1 MSWSTTLKNRQRI
14 RAALESGSEIA
25 IMFSDIRGFT
35 SFTAR
40 EGDRA
45 AFQLSQLHRRLLE
58 GVIEDSGGVLVK
70 TLGDGIIA
78 AFPEPAS
85 GLSAAARIQQEIA
98 DRNRNNTDD
107 PIDVGIGLAAG
118 SPVMTEGDLIGHAV
132 NLSQRISSLA
142 KGGQILVD
150 QGLHDLAALREG
162 LHYLPLGERALKG
175 LGTVDVYELVW
186 MSEVARLT
194 DGDDLATLILTDRG
208 TLVIE
213 LSKAL
218 QPSQGSSAKDDGVFS
233 RRLQR
238 WIRRGT
244 RALTRTSLAAF
255 GLGREHD
262 VKSVNLSVRG
272 RGIVIDIDGQAL
284 QLERVDPAQGR
295 HFIEAM
301 KRIQEGNT

>member
-14 RAALESGSEIA
+14 RAALESGAEIA

-58 GVIEDSGGVLVK
+58 GVIEDSGGVIVK
-70 TLGDGIIA
+70 TLCDGIIA

-85 GLSAAARIQQEIA
+85 GLSAAARIQQAIG
-98 DRNRNNTDD
+98 DRNRDNTDD

-150 QGLHDLAALREG
+150 QGLHDLAPLREG

-186 MSEVARLT
+186 MSEVARLS

-218 QPSQGSSAKDDGVFS
+218 QPSQASPAKDDGVFS
-233 RRLQR
+233 RTLQR

-244 RALTRTSLAAF
+244 RALTRSSLAAF
-255 GLGREHD
+255 GLSREHA
-262 VKSVNLSVRG
+262 VENVNLSVRG
-272 RGIVIDIDGQAL
+272 RDIVIDIDGRSL
-284 QLERVDPAQGR
+284 HLERVDPDQGR
-295 HFIEAM
+295 HFLEEM
-301 KRIQEGNT
+301 KRIQVRTT